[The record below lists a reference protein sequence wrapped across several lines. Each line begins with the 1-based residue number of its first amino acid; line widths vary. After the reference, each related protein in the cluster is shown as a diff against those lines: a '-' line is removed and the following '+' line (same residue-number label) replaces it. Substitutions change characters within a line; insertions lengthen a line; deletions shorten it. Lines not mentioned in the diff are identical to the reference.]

1 MQIKKIHRDKKAYLP
16 LLLLGDEQEDMI
28 DRYLERGVLY
38 VLEEEGETKALCVVT
53 EEGDGVLVIKSMA
66 TEPRY
71 QRRGCGKQLIEFL
84 VSADRGT
91 HRLLRVGTG
100 DSPATIPFY
109 EACGFRRAFVVKN
122 FFVEHYRQPIFEQG
136 VQLVDMVYLER
147 PLG

>member
-1 MQIKKIHRDKKAYLP
+1 M
-16 LLLLGDEQEDMI
+16 
-28 DRYLERGVLY
+28 
-38 VLEEEGETKALCVVT
+38 VT
-53 EEGDGVLVIKSMA
+53 EEGDGVLEIKNMA

-71 QRRGCGKQLIEFL
+71 QRRGYGKQLIEFL

-147 PLG
+147 PLV

>member
-53 EEGDGVLVIKSMA
+53 EEGDGVLEIKNLA

-71 QRRGCGKQLIEFL
+71 QRRGYGKQLIEFL
-84 VSADRGT
+84 VSAYRGT

-100 DSPATIPFY
+100 DSPATIPFTRP
-109 EACGFRRAFVVKN
+109 AGFGG
-122 FFVEHYRQPIFEQG
+122 PSW
-136 VQLVDMVYLER
+136 
-147 PLG
+147 